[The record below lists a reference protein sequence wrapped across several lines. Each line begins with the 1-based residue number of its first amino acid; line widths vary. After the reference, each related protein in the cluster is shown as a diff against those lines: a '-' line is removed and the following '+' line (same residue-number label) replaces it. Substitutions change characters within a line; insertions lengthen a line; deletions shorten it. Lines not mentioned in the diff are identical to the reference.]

1 MNTLASIASIG
12 VGATVGASCR
22 YYIGVLSLQYLGKT
36 LPYGTLISN
45 IIGSFIAG
53 ILVVVIL
60 EKLLLSETYRL
71 MLLIG
76 LTGSLTTMSTL
87 SFESLEMLSGGS
99 YGQALL
105 NILLNIGLSLLA
117 AGAKGVGQPLTER
130 DRYLCKKIA
139 PMLIEMELIFVGLD
153 VIGDYITEINV
164 TSPTCIRELDRQ
176 FNLNISAQ
184 LLDAVEEKLALR

>member
-22 YYIGVLSLQYLGKT
+22 YYIGVLSPQYLGKT

-45 IIGSFIAG
+45 VVGSFIAG

-71 MLLIG
+71 MLLVG

-87 SFESLEMLSGGS
+87 SFESLEMLSGGN

-105 NILLNIGLSLLA
+105 NILLNIVLSLLA
-117 AGAKGVGQPLTER
+117 AGLGVMLAKYG
-130 DRYLCKKIA
+130 
-139 PMLIEMELIFVGLD
+139 
-153 VIGDYITEINV
+153 
-164 TSPTCIRELDRQ
+164 
-176 FNLNISAQ
+176 FNLAQ
-184 LLDAVEEKLALR
+184 S

>member
-36 LPYGTLISN
+36 LAYGTLISN
-45 IIGSFIAG
+45 VVGSFIAG

-71 MLLIG
+71 MLLVG

-87 SFESLEMLSGGS
+87 SFESLEMLSGGN

-105 NILLNIGLSLLA
+105 NILLNIVLSLLA
-117 AGAKGVGQPLTER
+117 AGLGVMLAKYG
-130 DRYLCKKIA
+130 
-139 PMLIEMELIFVGLD
+139 
-153 VIGDYITEINV
+153 
-164 TSPTCIRELDRQ
+164 
-176 FNLNISAQ
+176 FNLAQ
-184 LLDAVEEKLALR
+184 S

>member
-22 YYIGVLSLQYLGKT
+22 YYIGVLSLQYLGKA

-45 IIGSFIAG
+45 VIGSFIAG

-71 MLLIG
+71 MLLVG

-87 SFESLEMLSGGS
+87 SFESLEMLSGGN

-105 NILLNIGLSLLA
+105 NILLNIVLSLLA
-117 AGAKGVGQPLTER
+117 AGLGVMLAKYG
-130 DRYLCKKIA
+130 
-139 PMLIEMELIFVGLD
+139 
-153 VIGDYITEINV
+153 
-164 TSPTCIRELDRQ
+164 
-176 FNLNISAQ
+176 FNLAQ
-184 LLDAVEEKLALR
+184 S

>member
-22 YYIGVLSLQYLGKT
+22 YYIGVLSLQYLGKA

-45 IIGSFIAG
+45 IVGSFIAG

-71 MLLIG
+71 MLLVG

-87 SFESLEMLSGGS
+87 SFESLEMLGGGN

-117 AGAKGVGQPLTER
+117 AGLGVMLAKYGFSL
-130 DRYLCKKIA
+130 
-139 PMLIEMELIFVGLD
+139 
-153 VIGDYITEINV
+153 
-164 TSPTCIRELDRQ
+164 
-176 FNLNISAQ
+176 AQ
-184 LLDAVEEKLALR
+184 S

>member
-22 YYIGVLSLQYLGKT
+22 YYIGVLSIQYLGKAF
-36 LPYGTLISN
+36 PYGTLISN
-45 IIGSFIAG
+45 VIGSFIAG

-60 EKLLLSETYRL
+60 ERLLLSETYRL
-71 MLLIG
+71 MLLVG

-117 AGAKGVGQPLTER
+117 ASLGVILAKYG
-130 DRYLCKKIA
+130 
-139 PMLIEMELIFVGLD
+139 
-153 VIGDYITEINV
+153 
-164 TSPTCIRELDRQ
+164 
-176 FNLNISAQ
+176 FNLAQ
-184 LLDAVEEKLALR
+184 N

>member
-12 VGATVGASCR
+12 VGATIGASCR
-22 YYIGVLSLQYLGKT
+22 YYIGVLSIQYLGKAF
-36 LPYGTLISN
+36 PYGTLISN
-45 IIGSFIAG
+45 VVGSFIAG

-71 MLLIG
+71 MLLVG

-117 AGAKGVGQPLTER
+117 ASLGVILAKYG
-130 DRYLCKKIA
+130 
-139 PMLIEMELIFVGLD
+139 
-153 VIGDYITEINV
+153 
-164 TSPTCIRELDRQ
+164 
-176 FNLNISAQ
+176 FNLAQ
-184 LLDAVEEKLALR
+184 S

>member
-45 IIGSFIAG
+45 VVGSFIAG

-87 SFESLEMLSGGS
+87 SFESLEMLGGGN

-117 AGAKGVGQPLTER
+117 AGLGVMLAKYG
-130 DRYLCKKIA
+130 
-139 PMLIEMELIFVGLD
+139 
-153 VIGDYITEINV
+153 
-164 TSPTCIRELDRQ
+164 
-176 FNLNISAQ
+176 FNLAQ
-184 LLDAVEEKLALR
+184 S

>member
-12 VGATVGASCR
+12 VGATVGASWR
-22 YYIGVLSLQYLGKT
+22 QYIGVLSLQYLGKA

-45 IIGSFIAG
+45 IVGSFIAG

-87 SFESLEMLSGGS
+87 SFESLEMLSGGN

-117 AGAKGVGQPLTER
+117 AGLGVMLAKYG
-130 DRYLCKKIA
+130 
-139 PMLIEMELIFVGLD
+139 
-153 VIGDYITEINV
+153 
-164 TSPTCIRELDRQ
+164 
-176 FNLNISAQ
+176 FNLAQ
-184 LLDAVEEKLALR
+184 S

>member
-22 YYIGVLSLQYLGKT
+22 YYIGVLSIQYLGKAF
-36 LPYGTLISN
+36 PYGTLISN
-45 IIGSFIAG
+45 VVGSFIAG

-71 MLLIG
+71 MLLVG

-87 SFESLEMLSGGS
+87 SFESLEMLSGGN

-105 NILLNIGLSLLA
+105 NILLNVVLSLLA
-117 AGAKGVGQPLTER
+117 AGLGVMLAKYG
-130 DRYLCKKIA
+130 
-139 PMLIEMELIFVGLD
+139 
-153 VIGDYITEINV
+153 
-164 TSPTCIRELDRQ
+164 
-176 FNLNISAQ
+176 FNLAQ
-184 LLDAVEEKLALR
+184 S